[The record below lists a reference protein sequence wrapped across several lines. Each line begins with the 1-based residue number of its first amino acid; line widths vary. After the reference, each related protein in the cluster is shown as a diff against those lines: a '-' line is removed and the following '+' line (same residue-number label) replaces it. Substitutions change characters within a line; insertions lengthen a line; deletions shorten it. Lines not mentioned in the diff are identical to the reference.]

1 MTTQTRIRREMEFF
15 NGWFILFAAFV
26 LDFIFGDPQFAHH
39 PIRYMGKSI
48 ERLEPHFR
56 RRAGTGEGSTARL
69 LVAGGLFAGSLIFAA
84 WGLAFLA
91 VTAAAAVHPACKIC
105 VEILIVYFC
114 ISARCLQDS
123 AMDVYCSLAKND
135 LPEAKRKVSF
145 IVGRETANL
154 SEAGVTRAAVETVAE
169 NLVDGVISP
178 LFFAAIGGAPLAMA
192 YKMVNTLDSMIGY
205 KNEKYEHFGK
215 IAARIDDGANF
226 IPARLSV
233 PLISFA
239 AQLLSGKGFRTFKT
253 AVKQGAN
260 HASPNS
266 GYAEA
271 AFAGTLG
278 VKLGGPNYYH
288 GKSVSKPYIGTQFGD
303 AKPEHIRKA
312 CDLMMLSSFFCL
324 LILAA

>member
-1 MTTQTRIRREMEFF
+1 MEFF

-39 PIRYMGKSI
+39 PIRYMGKAI
-48 ERLEPHFR
+48 EMLEPHFR
-56 RRAGTGEGSTARL
+56 TWAAARQLPLHTSL
-69 LVAGGLFAGSLIFAA
+69 LIAGGLFAGSLIFAV
-84 WGLAFLA
+84 WGLTFLA
-91 VTAAAAVHPACKIC
+91 VTAAGAVHPACKIC
-105 VEILIVYFC
+105 VEILLVYFC

-123 AMDVYCSLAKND
+123 AMDVYHSLARND

-145 IVGRETANL
+145 IVGRETAGL
-154 SEAGVTRAAVETVAE
+154 SEAGVSRAAVETVAE

-205 KNEKYEHFGK
+205 KNEKYEYFGK
-215 IAARIDDGANF
+215 VAARIDDGANF

-233 PLISFA
+233 PLISLA
-239 AQLLSGKGFRTFKT
+239 AQALSGRGIRAFKT
-253 AVKQGAN
+253 AVKQGAH

-288 GKSVSKPYIGTQFGD
+288 GKLVSKPYIGTQFGET
-303 AKPEHIRKA
+303 KPEHIRKA

-324 LILAA
+324 LLFALIN

>member
-1 MTTQTRIRREMEFF
+1 MEFF
-15 NGWFILFAAFV
+15 NGWFILFAAFL

-39 PIRYMGKSI
+39 PIRYMGKAI

-56 RRAGTGEGSTARL
+56 KWADTGEVPSTRL
-69 LVAGGLFAGSLIFAA
+69 LIAGGLFAGSLIFAA
-84 WGLAFLA
+84 WGLTFLA
-91 VTAAAAVHPACKIC
+91 VRAAGAVHPACKIC
-105 VEILIVYFC
+105 VEILLVYFC

-123 AMDVYCSLAKND
+123 AMDVYHSLTKND
-135 LPEAKRKVSF
+135 LPEARRKVSL

-178 LFFAAIGGAPLAMA
+178 LFFAAIGGAPLATA

-215 IAARIDDGANF
+215 VAARIDDGANF

-233 PLISFA
+233 PLISLA
-239 AQLLSGKGFRTFKT
+239 AQSLSGKGVSAFKT
-253 AVKQGAN
+253 AVKQGAH

-266 GYAEA
+266 GYSEA

-288 GKSVSKPYIGTQFGD
+288 GKLVSKPYIGTEFGE

-324 LILAA
+324 VLFAVIN